1 MCNKRRA
8 TEPNNDIQH
17 RHWLC
22 CDWSGKKKKKQYLI
36 SFSFI
41 YSFLGWGYKIHSLNT
56 LVLFKNGLKR
66 PPWKKLNHRLSLGSY
81 QKALSQARPADL
93 HKLSIIFTQIKIW
106 CSFHIQYSQTGP
118 HHWLK
123 AYLHHFNGWS
133 HNVQAI
139 SLFIIVFPLSLTAEI
154 LCMQC
159 RSLRCY
165 GETKLINNAMKVRV
179 IQNRCMMLVTW
190 LYRQQQANK
199 NKTCSKLS
207 FGYRQFMCQ
216 FLPTPAITI
225 VPCCE
230 GISPLVLRL

>member
-22 CDWSGKKKKKQYLI
+22 CDWSGKKKKKKKKQYLI

-41 YSFLGWGYKIHSLNT
+41 YSFLGWVYKIHSLNT

-93 HKLSIIFTQIKIW
+93 HKLSIIFYPNKDLMLF
-106 CSFHIQYSQTGP
+106 SYSVFTD
-118 HHWLK
+118 K
-123 AYLHHFNGWS
+123 ATPLAQRIYSHFNGSS

-139 SLFIIVFPLSLTAEI
+139 SLFIIVFPLSLTAEYYANATSI
-154 LCMQC
+154 AALLWWNKINKQCNETARDSKQMQN
-159 RSLRCY
+159 
-165 GETKLINNAMKVRV
+165 T
-179 IQNRCMMLVTW
+179 Q
-190 LYRQQQANK
+190 
-199 NKTCSKLS
+199 S
-207 FGYRQFMCQ
+207 F
-216 FLPTPAITI
+216 PNI
-225 VPCCE
+225 
-230 GISPLVLRL
+230 